1 MATGNK
7 HSLGAGCIPED
18 LQSLSHLIAGS
29 NPGHATDDPI
39 IRPWRSECC
48 EDADPGPWR
57 FGITST
63 WWPRRRP
70 GRRGAR
76 FGVRQHA
83 LEALL
88 HGSEIGGA
96 ASVGIGRSPCCDPDL
111 LMPFKAN
118 ASRRHHILKQKR
130 KVTNWAAC
138 DASLRQAV
146 KLAHIALWT
155 GDLDAAAFWRDYFST
170 AIGAICRSRR
180 LSKTWGRTKSVAARV
195 PGHPAFL
202 RCARSSDSI
211 DFRRTQ
217 RF

>member
-146 KLAHIALWT
+146 KLAPYRAMD
-155 GDLDAAAFWRDYFST
+155 G
-170 AIGAICRSRR
+170 RSGRRR
-180 LSKTWGRTKSVAARV
+180 LLARLFQHRDRRNLSQ
-195 PGHPAFL
+195 PETIQNLGENKISS
-202 RCARSSDSI
+202 CARS
-211 DFRRTQ
+211 RTS
-217 RF
+217 RFSALRPIVRLD